1 MRPIESR
8 PGPRL
13 RLMAARGVAVLV
25 ALGALSGCAGGDDGR
40 VVSTGSE
47 RGADTAHPDHQGIVP
62 NESIAGVRLRMGRAA
77 VTRLLGA
84 PEAVRRSDLHFGWT
98 TLVYRSRGLRV
109 TLDEGGA
116 VWNLQTES
124 QKQRGP
130 GGVGVGSSEQA
141 LRETVPALACRA
153 YGGPARYRRWR
164 SCVDVSGQAGPYTK
178 YTLANGRVF
187 RVTVAAGLAI

>member
-25 ALGALSGCAGGDDGR
+25 ALGALSGCAAGDDGR

-116 VWNLQTES
+116 VWETSRRSLRNSADPAGLES
-124 QKQRGP
+124 
-130 GGVGVGSSEQA
+130 
-141 LRETVPALACRA
+141 VPASRRCAKPFRHWRVVPTVVQPATGAGARA
-153 YGGPARYRRWR
+153 SLFPAKRAPTRSTRWPTAE
-164 SCVDVSGQAGPYTK
+164 SSA
-178 YTLANGRVF
+178 
-187 RVTVAAGLAI
+187 